1 MDSVIINE
9 ALDRHIAGADE
20 KLRAFLEQSLTSFLE
35 REIKVSSG
43 GPQVFE
49 FKELKA
55 ALPGEVVL
63 ASLTAT
69 DGGPGKAL
77 FALSRENA
85 AVIADQLLMGDGK
98 AAFSH
103 EEHLEPIRDL
113 FKEVMASFA
122 AGLGKEIGRHLAF
135 EEIKVTLVDLT
146 AADFVGTGWVMSRF
160 EIGLEP
166 PIVAFQLMSSDFF
179 EACFPDAEVKPEAP
193 ETAASDEQIDADARR
208 EMGMVLDI
216 ELPISIELG
225 RTSMLIRD
233 IVKLAPGS
241 IVELDKLSG
250 EPVDLFVNGRLFA
263 RGEVVVVDENFAVR
277 ITGLVA
283 PNENNRA
290 RRN

>member
-1 MDSVIINE
+1 LDSVIINE
-9 ALDRHIAGADE
+9 ALDRQIAGADE
-20 KLRAFLEQSLTSFLE
+20 RLRAILEQSLTSFLE
-35 REIKVSSG
+35 REVKVGSS
-43 GPQVFE
+43 GPQVFD

-55 ALPGEVVL
+55 ALPGEVVFV
-63 ASLTAT
+63 SLTAT
-69 DGGPGKAL
+69 DGGPGRSL
-77 FALSRENA
+77 FALSKENA
-85 AVIADQLLMGDGK
+85 ATVADQLLMGDGK

-122 AGLGKEIGRHLAF
+122 STLGKDIGRHIAF
-135 EEIKVTLVDLT
+135 EEIKAALVDLT

-160 EIGLEP
+160 EIALGSGL
-166 PIVAFQLMSSDFF
+166 VAFQMMSSDFF
-179 EACFPDAEVKPEAP
+179 EACFPDAEMKMEAP
-193 ETAASDEQIDADARR
+193 EPTATDDQIENEARR

-277 ITGLVA
+277 VTGLVT
-283 PNENNRA
+283 PSENNRT

>member
-1 MDSVIINE
+1 LDNVIINE
-9 ALDRHIAGADE
+9 AIDRKIAGATE
-20 KLRAFLEQSLTSFLE
+20 RLGGVLEQSLTAFLE
-35 REIKVSSG
+35 REVKVSTT
-43 GPQVFE
+43 GPEVFN

-55 ALPGEVVL
+55 ALPGEVVFV
-63 ASLTAT
+63 SLTST

-77 FALSRENA
+77 FTMSKESTAM
-85 AVIADQLLMGDGK
+85 VADMLLMGDGK

-103 EEHLEPIRDL
+103 EEHLEPTRDL

-122 AGLGKEIGRHLAF
+122 AGLGKEIGRHLSF
-135 EEIKVTLVDLT
+135 EEIKVSLVDLT
-146 AADFVGTGWVMSRF
+146 AADFVGTGWIISRF
-160 EIGLEP
+160 EIGLTQP
-166 PIVAFQLMSSDFF
+166 QAVFHMMSSDFY
-179 EACFPDAEVKPEAP
+179 EACFPDTEAHADVV
-193 ETAASDEQIDADARR
+193 EATTSDEQIEAEARR

-277 ITGLVA
+277 ITGLVT
-283 PNENNRA
+283 PNENGRA
-290 RRN
+290 HRN